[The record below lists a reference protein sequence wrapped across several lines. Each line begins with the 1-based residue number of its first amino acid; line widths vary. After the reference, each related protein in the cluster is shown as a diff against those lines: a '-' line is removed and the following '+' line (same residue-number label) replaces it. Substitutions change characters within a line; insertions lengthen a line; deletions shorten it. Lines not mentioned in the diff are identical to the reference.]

1 MNTSR
6 TVQSLP
12 GNDDFNVPL
21 AIMQKASTL
30 DTNYSFMAID
40 VAQGPNLDAKSLQLL
55 PIFHF
60 AEINGSNPN
69 RRFDIYS
76 AQDMLFR
83 DFSPSRFQVDSM
95 YKGGQFLKN
104 TYAYFSL
111 NKTARSRLPP
121 LINALEV
128 YSLVRMENLTTDS
141 DDGKINVYTAGAF
154 HIFQHVS
161 DSKFSTN
168 ANVL

>member
-1 MNTSR
+1 
-6 TVQSLP
+6 VQSLP
-12 GNDDFNVPL
+12 GNDVFSVPL

-30 DTNYSFMAID
+30 DTNYSFMAFAI
-40 VAQGPNLDAKSLQLL
+40 AQGPNLDAKSLQLL

-76 AQDMLFR
+76 GEDMLFR

-111 NKTARSRLPP
+111 NKTSNLSLPP
-121 LINALEV
+121 SINALEV
-128 YSLVRMENLTTDS
+128 YSLVQMENLTADS
-141 DDGKINVYTAGAF
+141 DDGKINVHTVRVLY
-154 HIFQHVS
+154 ICHVC
-161 DSKFSTN
+161 SKFT
-168 ANVL
+168 